1 MSLPIMPVV
10 ANFHLQT
17 LLTSVLSNLALPI
30 TIDMVQ
36 KANECSAIVA
46 NSFWATQVER
56 RRFRQFAREVEHA
69 HTSCVTRLWNF
80 PHSIYLFACRVYSQ
94 HLSPLLLY
102 LLFAITYFCF
112 RL

>member
-1 MSLPIMPVV
+1 MPVV

-56 RRFRQFAREVEHA
+56 RRFRQFAREVEFA
-69 HTSCVTRLWNF
+69 HTSCVTRFSRLWTF
-80 PHSIYLFACRVYSQ
+80 SPFDLFACRVYSQ